1 MVGQTRDPGG
11 RMPCA
16 GVGPE
21 ATNDGMTRLLLYR
34 ILSGTLGLACL
45 LFGLLLVLA
54 FVGYQ
59 RPFSEPGIPT
69 GPVGYYF
76 VAFTGCA
83 LVGWAGGLLAVARRP
98 RSGRTIGTVTALALV
113 LMAVVRMLAWLVGD
127 YAVWLGEL
135 PRIEAA
141 VLLLL
146 ALAFV
151 WLRPRPEAA

>member
-1 MVGQTRDPGG
+1 ML
-11 RMPCA
+11 A
-16 GVGPE
+16 Y
-21 ATNDGMTRLLLYR
+21 RLL
-34 ILSGTLGLACL
+34 SGMLGLASL
-45 LFGLLLVLA
+45 LFGLVLVLA

-83 LVGWAGGLLAVARRP
+83 LVGWAGGLLSTARRP
-98 RSGRTIGTVTALALV
+98 ESGRSVGTMTALALV
-113 LMAVVRMLAWLVGD
+113 LMAAVRMLAWLVGD
-127 YAVWLGEL
+127 YTVWLGEL

-141 VLLLL
+141 LLLVL

-151 WLRPRPEAA
+151 WLRPAREIA